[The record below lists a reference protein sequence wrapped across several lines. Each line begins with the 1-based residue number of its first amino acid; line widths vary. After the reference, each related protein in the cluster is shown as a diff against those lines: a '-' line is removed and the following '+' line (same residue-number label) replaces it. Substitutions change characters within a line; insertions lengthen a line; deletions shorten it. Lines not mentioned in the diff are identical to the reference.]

1 MENEDI
7 NVDEIVEEVI
17 EADEEPVIIKKRR
30 PHFSE
35 ADMARRK
42 KQANSPENIERLKA
56 MREKASKIAEEKRK
70 KKVMEQAKEFGMIPP
85 VPVAEPPKPVVE
97 PPKPVVEAPK
107 PIVEPPKPVVE
118 APIVE
123 KKEEPKKKARRIPK
137 PKKKKQVEYI
147 EDEEEEEEPYVP
159 PRPLTRQKQ
168 MTQRDVDDFIRNKY
182 ATMDLRELEQR
193 MAKQAYDF
201 KYQKYKEEVMGNQI
215 FGRY

>member
-7 NVDEIVEEVI
+7 NVDEIVEQVI

-85 VPVAEPPKPVVE
+85 APVVEPPKPVEEPKPVVE
-97 PPKPVVEAPK
+97 PPKPVVE
-107 PIVEPPKPVVE
+107 PPKPEPV
-118 APIVE
+118 VE
-123 KKEEPKKKARRIPK
+123 KKEEEAKKKPRRIPK

-147 EDEEEEEEPYVP
+147 DEEEEDEEEEYIP

-201 KYQKYKEEVMGNQI
+201 KYQRYKEEIMGNQM